1 MPGRRRRLRPS
12 RCRLLVSVLT
22 ATFNRRATF
31 LPQCLDSVR
40 HQAGDGFTHERI
52 VVNDCSADGTWDYL
66 QQAAREDPRVK
77 PVRTQATRMTAH
89 AQNCGLA
96 AATGGADRPVRRR

>member
-1 MPGRRRRLRPS
+1 
-12 RCRLLVSVLT
+12 LLVSVLT

-40 HQAGDGFTHERI
+40 HQVGDGFTPEHI
-52 VVNDCSADGTWDYL
+52 VGDDCSADGTWDYL